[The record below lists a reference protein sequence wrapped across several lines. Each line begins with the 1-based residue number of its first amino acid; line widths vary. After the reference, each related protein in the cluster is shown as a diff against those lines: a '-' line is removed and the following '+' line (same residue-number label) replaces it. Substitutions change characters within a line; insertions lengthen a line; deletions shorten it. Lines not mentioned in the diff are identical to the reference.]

1 VKEMESIQ
9 LKITGMKCGGCVST
23 VEKLLINSD
32 GIENVSVNLLT
43 ESAYF
48 EIINTNFEI
57 ETVLETLKEEGFPS
71 TVYINDF
78 SKKINKSE
86 LEKKKKWNNQW
97 QKLTFALLLLLFSG
111 LGHLAEGKYINLPI
125 LGNIFFHA
133 SLATLALILP
143 GRQIIINGFKAF
155 IKNRPDM
162 DSLVALGV
170 TSAYITSILSL
181 ILPTFGFPCFFNEPV
196 MLLGFILVG
205 RFLEERARYQTGSSI
220 GELLDLQ
227 PEMANIYTDDNQIK
241 SIRVNA
247 LKPNQEIRVLA
258 GDRVPADCI
267 VIQGNSYVDV
277 SHITG
282 ESKPI
287 EVKEG
292 ENLVNGSLNLNSTLR
307 LKVQKVGKDSSLAKL
322 VNLIESV
329 NAKKPSI
336 QRMADKIAGKFTYFV
351 LAFAIFSFFFWWKG
365 AKQIWPD
372 LLIHS
377 HNELISN
384 SIHTLHSSLG
394 SNAENFLS
402 LAIQLSIAVLVIACP
417 CALGLATPTVIT
429 VASGKAAK
437 KGVLFKGGD
446 KIEMASKINHII
458 FDKTGT
464 LTKGR
469 PFIVDYKHN
478 NDHSFL
484 LKIAASLESE
494 SRHPIA
500 KALTQEAKKQ
510 KLSFFPIKKITTET
524 GRGISGELHSIDGE
538 INIGNIDWLIS
549 KGIIIDNHAKKS
561 IETEETKTNTIIGV
575 SIKKN
580 LLGFILLGDLMR
592 EDSIKTVQNL
602 RKNKFKISIL
612 SGDRK
617 QTVVTLAKQI
627 GCKENEVRWEL
638 LPQMKLKCIENFKLD
653 NKVAMI
659 GDGINDVPALA
670 SSDLGIAVGSGTQI
684 AKANAD
690 VLLMGDQLNAL
701 PYAFNLAK
709 KTIRKIK
716 QNLIWAFGYNLI
728 AIPIAAGILF
738 PKYGIL
744 LTPSMAAL
752 LMATSSITVVINALS
767 LD

>member
-1 VKEMESIQ
+1 MESIQ
-9 LKITGMKCGGCVST
+9 LSITGMKCGGCVST
-23 VEKLLINSD
+23 VEKILNNFD

-48 EIINTNFEI
+48 EISQKHIKI
-57 ETVLETLKEEGFPS
+57 DTVLENLKENGFPS
-71 TVYINDF
+71 KIYINDF
-78 SKKINKSE
+78 SKKINKAE

-97 QKLTFALLLLLFSG
+97 KKLTFALLLLLFSG
-111 LGHLAEGKYINLPI
+111 LGHLAEGRYINFPI

-133 SLATLALILP
+133 SLATLALLFP
-143 GRQIIINGFKAF
+143 GRGIISNGIKSFIN
-155 IKNRPDM
+155 NHPDM

-170 TSAYITSILSL
+170 ISAYTTSLLSL
-181 ILPTFGFPCFFNEPV
+181 IFPATGFPCFFNEPV
-196 MLLGFILVG
+196 MLLGFILIG
-205 RFLEERARYQTGSSI
+205 RYLEERAKYQTGSSI

-227 PEMANIYTDDNQIK
+227 PEMANIYTENNQIK
-241 SIRVNA
+241 SIRVNS
-247 LKPNQEIRVLA
+247 LKPGQEIQVLA

-267 VIQGNSYVDV
+267 ITQGNSYVDV

-287 EVKEG
+287 EVKDG
-292 ENLVNGSLNLNSTLR
+292 ENLANGSLNLNSTLR

-329 NAKKPSI
+329 NANKPPI
-336 QRMADKIAGKFTYFV
+336 QRIADKIAGKFTYIV
-351 LAFAIFSFFFWWKG
+351 LLFAILSFFFWWKG
-365 AKQIWPD
+365 AKEIWPD
-372 LLIHS
+372 LLSHS
-377 HNELISN
+377 NHELITN
-384 SIHTLHSSLG
+384 SSHTLHSALG

-446 KIEMASKINHII
+446 KIEIASNINHII

-464 LTKGR
+464 LTKGK
-469 PFIVDYKHN
+469 PFIVDYVN
-478 NDHSFL
+478 NKDNSFL
-484 LKIAASLESE
+484 LKVAASLESQ

-500 KALTQEAKKQ
+500 NALIQEAKKQ
-510 KLSFFPIKKITTET
+510 NLSFFSIKKITTES
-524 GRGISGELHSIDGE
+524 GRGISGELDSIDGP

-549 KGIIIDNHAKKS
+549 KGIIIDEHAKKA
-561 IETEETKTNTIIGV
+561 IETEDTKTNTIIGV
-575 SIKKN
+575 GIKDK
-580 LLGFILLGDLMR
+580 LLGFILLGDLLR

-602 RKNKFKISIL
+602 RKNKYKISIL

-617 QTVVTLAKQI
+617 QTVVTLAKKI
-627 GCKENEVRWEL
+627 GCQEDEVKWDL
-638 LPQMKLKCIENFKLD
+638 LPQMKLKCIENLKIN

-670 SSDLGIAVGSGTQI
+670 ASDLGIAVGSGTQI

-690 VLLMGDQLNAL
+690 VVLMGDHLNGL
-701 PYAFNLAK
+701 PYALNLAK

-728 AIPIAAGILF
+728 AIPLAAGILF

-744 LTPSMAAL
+744 LTPSIAAL
-752 LMATSSITVVINALS
+752 LMATSSITVIINALS

>member
-1 VKEMESIQ
+1 MESIQ
-9 LKITGMKCGGCVST
+9 LSVTGMKCGGCVST
-23 VEKLLINSD
+23 VEKILNNSD

-48 EIINTNFEI
+48 EISQKHIEI
-57 ETVLETLKEEGFPS
+57 ETVLKNLKDNGFPS
-71 TVYINDF
+71 KIYINDF
-78 SKKINKSE
+78 SKKINKAE
-86 LEKKKKWNNQW
+86 LKKKKKWNNQW
-97 QKLTFALLLLLFSG
+97 QKLTFAIILLLFSV
-111 LGHLAEGKYINLPI
+111 LGHLAEGRYINFPI

-133 SLATLALILP
+133 SLATLALLFP
-143 GRQIIINGFKAF
+143 GRRIIINGFKSF
-155 IKNRPDM
+155 IKNHPDM

-170 TSAYITSILSL
+170 ISAYTTSLLSL
-181 ILPTFGFPCFFNEPV
+181 IFPATGFPCFFNEPV
-196 MLLGFILVG
+196 MLLGFILIG

-227 PEMANIYTDDNQIK
+227 PEMANIYTEDNQIK
-241 SIRVNA
+241 SIRVNT
-247 LKPNQEIRVLA
+247 LRPNQEIQVLA

-267 VIQGNSYVDV
+267 VTQGNSYIDV

-292 ENLVNGSLNLNSTLR
+292 ENLSSGSLNLNSTLR
-307 LKVQKVGKDSSLAKL
+307 LKVQKVGGDSSLAKL
-322 VNLIESV
+322 ENLIESE
-329 NAKKPSI
+329 NDRKPRI
-336 QRMADKIAGKFTYFV
+336 QRIADEIAGQFTYFV
-351 LAFAIFSFFFWWKG
+351 LIFATLTFFFWWKG
-365 AKQIWPD
+365 ARNIWPN
-372 LLIHS
+372 LLIYNHQFITHS
-377 HNELISN
+377 S
-384 SIHTLHSSLG
+384 HTLHSSLG

-464 LTKGR
+464 LTKGK
-469 PFIVDYKHN
+469 PFIVDYKN
-478 NDHSFL
+478 NDDHSML
-484 LKIAASLESE
+484 LKITASLEKE

-500 KALTQEAKKQ
+500 DALIQEAKKQ
-510 KLSFFPIKKITTET
+510 NLSLFPIKKIFTHS
-524 GRGISGELHSIDGE
+524 GRGISGELESIDGL
-538 INIGNIDWLIS
+538 INIGNIEWLLS
-549 KGIIIDNHAKKS
+549 KGIIIDSDAKKV
-561 IETEETKTNTIIGV
+561 IENEETKTHTIIGV
-575 SIKKN
+575 SIKDN
-580 LLGFILLGDLMR
+580 LLGFILLGDLLR
-592 EDSIKTVQNL
+592 DDSIKTVQNL
-602 RKNKFKISIL
+602 RENKFKINIL

-617 QTVVTLAKQI
+617 QTVLALAKKI
-627 GCKENEVRWEL
+627 GCKETEVKWDL
-638 LPQMKLKCIENFKLD
+638 LPEMKLKNIEKLKIN

-690 VLLMGDQLNAL
+690 VVLMGDQLNRL

-716 QNLIWAFGYNLI
+716 QNLTWAFGYNLV
-728 AIPIAAGILF
+728 AIPLAAGILF

-744 LTPSMAAL
+744 LTPSLAAL
-752 LMATSSITVVINALS
+752 LMAISSITVVINALS

>member
-1 VKEMESIQ
+1 MESIQ
-9 LKITGMKCGGCVST
+9 LSITGMKCGGCVST
-23 VEKLLINSD
+23 VEKILNNSD

-48 EIINTNFEI
+48 EIAQKHIEI
-57 ETVLETLKEEGFPS
+57 ATVLKILKDNGFPS
-71 TVYINDF
+71 KIYVNDF
-78 SKKINKSE
+78 SKKINKAE

-97 QKLTFALLLLLFSG
+97 KKLTFALLLLLFSG
-111 LGHLAEGKYINLPI
+111 LGHLAEGRYINFPI
-125 LGNIFFHA
+125 IGNIFFHA
-133 SLATLALILP
+133 SLGTLALLFP
-143 GRQIIINGFKAF
+143 GRGIIINGFKSF

-170 TSAYITSILSL
+170 TSAYTTSLLSL
-181 ILPTFGFPCFFNEPV
+181 IFPATGFPCFFNEPV
-196 MLLGFILVG
+196 MLLGFILIG

-227 PEMANIYTDDNQIK
+227 PEMANIYTADDQIK
-241 SIRVNA
+241 SIRVNT
-247 LKPNQEIRVLA
+247 LRPDQEIQVLA

-267 VIQGNSYVDV
+267 VTQGNSYVDV

-287 EVKEG
+287 EVKKG
-292 ENLVNGSLNLNSTLR
+292 ENLSSGSLNLNSTLR
-307 LKVQKVGKDSSLAKL
+307 LKVQRVGGDSSLAKL

-329 NAKKPSI
+329 NARKPRI
-336 QRMADKIAGKFTYFV
+336 QRIADEIAGKFTYFV
-351 LAFAIFSFFFWWKG
+351 LIFATFTFFFWWKG
-365 AKQIWPD
+365 ARNIWPD
-372 LLIHS
+372 LLS
-377 HNELISN
+377 HNHQFITHS
-384 SIHTLHSSLG
+384 SHTLHSSLG

-446 KIEMASKINHII
+446 KIEIASKINHII

-464 LTKGR
+464 LTKGK
-469 PFIVDYKHN
+469 PFVVDYKN
-478 NDHSFL
+478 NDDHIFL
-484 LKIAASLESE
+484 LRIAASLEKE

-500 KALTQEAKKQ
+500 DALIQEAKKQ
-510 KLSFFPIKKITTET
+510 NLTLFPIKKIFTHS
-524 GRGISGELHSIDGE
+524 GRGISGELESIDGL
-538 INIGNIDWLIS
+538 INIGNIEWLLS
-549 KGIIIDNHAKKS
+549 KGIIIDGDAKKV
-561 IETEETKTNTIIGV
+561 IENEDTKTNTIIGV
-575 SIKKN
+575 SIKDK
-580 LLGFILLGDLMR
+580 LLGFIFLGDLLR
-592 EDSIKTVQNL
+592 DDSIETVQNL
-602 RKNKFKISIL
+602 RDNKFKINII
-612 SGDRK
+612 SGDRR
-617 QTVVTLAKQI
+617 QTVLALAKKI
-627 GCKENEVRWEL
+627 GCKETEVKWDL
-638 LPQMKLKCIENFKLD
+638 LPEMKLKTIENLKIN

-690 VLLMGDQLNAL
+690 VVLMGEQLNGL
-701 PYAFNLAK
+701 PYALNLAK

-716 QNLIWAFGYNLI
+716 QNLTWAFGYNLL
-728 AIPIAAGILF
+728 AIPLAAGILF

-744 LTPSMAAL
+744 LTPSIAAL
-752 LMATSSITVVINALS
+752 LMAISSITVVINALS

>member
-1 VKEMESIQ
+1 MESIQ
-9 LKITGMKCGGCVST
+9 LSITGMKCGGCVST
-23 VEKLLINSD
+23 VEKILNNSD

-48 EIINTNFEI
+48 EITQKHIEI
-57 ETVLETLKEEGFPS
+57 ETVLKNLKENGFPS
-71 TVYINDF
+71 KIYINDF
-78 SKKINKSE
+78 SKKINKAE

-97 QKLTFALLLLLFSG
+97 KKLTFALLLLLFSG
-111 LGHLAEGKYINLPI
+111 LGHLAEGRYINFPI

-133 SLATLALILP
+133 SLATLALLFP
-143 GRQIIINGFKAF
+143 GRGIIINGFKSF
-155 IKNRPDM
+155 IKNHPDM

-170 TSAYITSILSL
+170 ISAYTTSLLSL
-181 ILPTFGFPCFFNEPV
+181 IFPATGFPCFFNEPV
-196 MLLGFILVG
+196 MLLGFILIG

-227 PEMANIYTDDNQIK
+227 PEMANIYTEDNQIK
-241 SIRVNA
+241 SIRVNT
-247 LKPNQEIRVLA
+247 LRPDQEIQVLA

-267 VIQGNSYVDV
+267 VTQGNSYVDV

-292 ENLVNGSLNLNSTLR
+292 ENLSSGSLNLNSTLR
-307 LKVQKVGKDSSLAKL
+307 LKVQKVGGDSSLAKL

-329 NAKKPSI
+329 NARKPRI
-336 QRMADKIAGKFTYFV
+336 QRIADEIAGKFTYFV
-351 LAFAIFSFFFWWKG
+351 LIFATLTFFFWWKG
-365 AKQIWPD
+365 ARNIWPD
-372 LLIHS
+372 LLS
-377 HNELISN
+377 HNHQFITHS
-384 SIHTLHSSLG
+384 SHTLHSSLG

-464 LTKGR
+464 LTKGK
-469 PFIVDYKHN
+469 PFIVDYKN
-478 NDHSFL
+478 NDDHSFL
-484 LKIAASLESE
+484 LKIAASLEKE

-500 KALTQEAKKQ
+500 DALIQEAKKQ
-510 KLSFFPIKKITTET
+510 NLSLFPIKKIFTHS
-524 GRGISGELHSIDGE
+524 GRGISGELESIDGL
-538 INIGNIDWLIS
+538 INIGNIEWLLS
-549 KGIIIDNHAKKS
+549 KGIIIDSDAKKV
-561 IETEETKTNTIIGV
+561 IENEETKTNTIIGV
-575 SIKKN
+575 SIKDK
-580 LLGFILLGDLMR
+580 LLGFIFLGDLLR
-592 EDSIKTVQNL
+592 DDSIKTVQNL
-602 RKNKFKISIL
+602 RENKFKINIL

-617 QTVVTLAKQI
+617 QTVLALAKKI
-627 GCKENEVRWEL
+627 GCKETEVKWDL
-638 LPQMKLKCIENFKLD
+638 LPEMKLKTIENLKIN

-690 VLLMGDQLNAL
+690 VVLMGDQLNGL
-701 PYAFNLAK
+701 PYALNLAK

-716 QNLIWAFGYNLI
+716 QNLTWAFGYNLL
-728 AIPIAAGILF
+728 AIPLAAGILF

-744 LTPSMAAL
+744 LTPSIAAL
-752 LMATSSITVVINALS
+752 LMAISSITVVINALS

>member
-1 VKEMESIQ
+1 MKSIQ
-9 LKITGMKCGGCVST
+9 LNISGMKCGGCVST
-23 VEKLLINSD
+23 VEKILNNSD

-48 EIINTNFEI
+48 EITQKHIEI
-57 ETVLETLKEEGFPS
+57 EAVLKNLKENGFPS
-71 TVYINDF
+71 KIYINDF
-78 SKKINKSE
+78 SKKINKAE

-97 QKLTFALLLLLFSG
+97 KKLTFALLLLLFSG
-111 LGHLAEGKYINLPI
+111 LGHLAEGRYINFPI

-133 SLATLALILP
+133 SLATLALVFP
-143 GRQIIINGFKAF
+143 GRGIIINGFKSF

-170 TSAYITSILSL
+170 TSAYITSLLSL
-181 ILPTFGFPCFFNEPV
+181 IFPATGFPCFFNEPV
-196 MLLGFILVG
+196 MLLGFILIG

-227 PEMANIYTDDNQIK
+227 PEMANIYTEDNQIK
-241 SIRVNA
+241 SIRVNT
-247 LKPNQEIRVLA
+247 LRPNQEIQVLA

-267 VIQGNSYVDV
+267 VTQGNSYIDV

-292 ENLVNGSLNLNSTLR
+292 ENLSSGSLNLNSTLR
-307 LKVQKVGKDSSLAKL
+307 LKVQNVGGDSSLAKL

-329 NAKKPSI
+329 NARKPRI
-336 QRMADKIAGKFTYFV
+336 QRIADEIAGKFTYFV
-351 LAFAIFSFFFWWKG
+351 LIFATLTFFFWWKG
-365 AKQIWPD
+365 ARNIWPD
-372 LLIHS
+372 LLS
-377 HNELISN
+377 HNYQLITHS
-384 SIHTLHSSLG
+384 SHTLHSSLG

-446 KIEMASKINHII
+446 KIEMASKINQII

-464 LTKGR
+464 LTKGK
-469 PFIVDYKHN
+469 PFIVDYKN
-478 NDHSFL
+478 CDDHSFL
-484 LKIAASLESE
+484 LKIAASLEKE

-500 KALTQEAKKQ
+500 DALIQEAKKQ
-510 KLSFFPIKKITTET
+510 NLSLFQIKKIFTHS
-524 GRGISGELHSIDGE
+524 GRGISGELESIDGL
-538 INIGNIDWLIS
+538 INIGNIEWLLS
-549 KGIIIDNHAKKS
+549 KGIIIDSEAKKI
-561 IETEETKTNTIIGV
+561 IENEETKTNTIIGV
-575 SIKKN
+575 SIKDK
-580 LLGFILLGDLMR
+580 LLGFILLGDLLR

-602 RKNKFKISIL
+602 RENKFKINIL

-617 QTVVTLAKQI
+617 QTVLALAKKI
-627 GCKENEVRWEL
+627 GCKETEVKWDL
-638 LPQMKLKCIENFKLD
+638 LPEMKLKNIENLKIN

-690 VLLMGDQLNAL
+690 VVLMGDQLNGL
-701 PYAFNLAK
+701 PYALNLAK

-716 QNLIWAFGYNLI
+716 QNLTWAFGYNLL
-728 AIPIAAGILF
+728 AIPLAAGILF

-744 LTPSMAAL
+744 LTPSLAAL
-752 LMATSSITVVINALS
+752 LMAISSITVVINALS

>member
-1 VKEMESIQ
+1 MDSIQ
-9 LKITGMKCGGCVST
+9 LSITGMKCGGCVST
-23 VEKLLINSD
+23 VEKILNNSD

-48 EIINTNFEI
+48 EISQRDIEI
-57 ETVLETLKEEGFPS
+57 ETVLETLKENGFPAKI
-71 TVYINDF
+71 YINDF
-78 SKKINKSE
+78 SKKINKAE
-86 LEKKKKWNNQW
+86 LEKKKNWNNQW
-97 QKLTFALLLLLFSG
+97 KKLTFALLLLLFSG
-111 LGHLAEGKYINLPI
+111 LGHLAEGNYINFPI

-133 SLATLALILP
+133 SLATLALLFP
-143 GRQIIINGFKAF
+143 GRGIIINGFKSF

-170 TSAYITSILSL
+170 TSAYTTSLLSL
-181 ILPTFGFPCFFNEPV
+181 IFPDTGFPCFFNEPV
-196 MLLGFILVG
+196 MLLGFILIG

-220 GELLDLQ
+220 SELLDLQ
-227 PEMANIYTDDNQIK
+227 PEMANIYTNDNQIK
-241 SIRVNA
+241 SIRVNT
-247 LKPNQEIRVLA
+247 LRPDQEIQVLA

-267 VIQGNSYVDV
+267 VTRGNSYIDV

-292 ENLVNGSLNLNSTLR
+292 EKLSSGSLNLNSTLR
-307 LKVQKVGKDSSLAKL
+307 LKVQKVGGDSSLAKL

-329 NAKKPSI
+329 NARKPRI
-336 QRMADKIAGKFTYFV
+336 QRIADAIAGKFTYFV
-351 LAFAIFSFFFWWKG
+351 LIFATLTFFFWWKG
-365 AKQIWPD
+365 ARNIWPD
-372 LLIHS
+372 LLS
-377 HNELISN
+377 HNNQFMTHS
-384 SIHTLHSSLG
+384 SHTLHSSLG

-464 LTKGR
+464 LTKGK
-469 PFIVDYKHN
+469 PFIVDYKNN

-484 LKIAASLESE
+484 LRIAASLEKE

-500 KALTQEAKKQ
+500 DALIQEAKKQ
-510 KLSFFPIKKITTET
+510 NLSLFPIKKIFTHS
-524 GRGISGELHSIDGE
+524 GRGISGELDSIDGP
-538 INIGNIDWLIS
+538 INIGNIEWLLS
-549 KGIIIDNHAKKS
+549 KGLIIDSDAKKV
-561 IETEETKTNTIIGV
+561 IENEETKTNTIIGV
-575 SIKKN
+575 SIKDK
-580 LLGFILLGDLMR
+580 LLGFIFLGDLLR
-592 EDSIKTVQNL
+592 DDSIKTVQKL
-602 RKNKFKISIL
+602 RENKFKINIL

-617 QTVVTLAKQI
+617 QTVLALAKKI
-627 GCKENEVRWEL
+627 GCKETEVKWDL
-638 LPQMKLKCIENFKLD
+638 LPEMKLRTIERLKIN

-690 VLLMGDQLNAL
+690 VVLMGDQLNGL
-701 PYAFNLAK
+701 PYALNLAK

-716 QNLIWAFGYNLI
+716 QNLLWAFGYNLI
-728 AIPIAAGILF
+728 AIPLAAGILF
-738 PKYGIL
+738 PEYGIL
-744 LTPSMAAL
+744 LTPSIAAL
-752 LMATSSITVVINALS
+752 LMAISSITVVINALC

>member
-1 VKEMESIQ
+1 MESIQ
-9 LKITGMKCGGCVST
+9 LSITGMKCGGCVST
-23 VEKLLINSD
+23 VEKILNNSD

-48 EIINTNFEI
+48 EITQKHLEI
-57 ETVLETLKEEGFPS
+57 ESVLENLRENGFPS
-71 TVYINDF
+71 KIYINDF
-78 SKKINKSE
+78 SKKINKAE

-97 QKLTFALLLLLFSG
+97 QKLNFALLLLLFSG
-111 LGHLAEGKYINLPI
+111 LGHLAEGGYINSPI

-133 SLATLALILP
+133 VLATLALLFP
-143 GRQIIINGFKAF
+143 GREIIINGFKSF
-155 IKNRPDM
+155 FKNRPDM

-170 TSAYITSILSL
+170 TSAYITSLLSL
-181 ILPTFGFPCFFNEPV
+181 MFTSMGFPCFFNEPV

-227 PEMANIYTDDNQIK
+227 PEMANIYVEKDKIK
-241 SIRVNA
+241 SIRVQS
-247 LKPNQEIRVLA
+247 LKPGQEIQVLA

-267 VIQGNSYVDV
+267 VIKGSSYVDM

-282 ESKPI
+282 ESKPVEI
-287 EVKEG
+287 NEG
-292 ENLVNGSLNLNSTLR
+292 ENLSNGSLNLNSTLR
-307 LKVQKVGKDSSLAKL
+307 LKVQKVGGDSSLAKL

-329 NAKKPSI
+329 QANKPPI
-336 QRMADKIAGKFTYFV
+336 QRIADKIAGKFTYFV
-351 LAFAIFSFFFWWKG
+351 LIFATSSFFFWWKL

-372 LLIHS
+372 LLTHN
-377 HNELISN
+377 HNELLTHS
-384 SIHTLHSSLG
+384 SHTLHSSLG

-446 KIEMASKINHII
+446 KIEMASKINYII

-464 LTKGR
+464 LTKGE
-469 PFIVDYKHN
+469 PFIVDYKNSDN
-478 NDHSFL
+478 NLFL
-484 LKIAASLESE
+484 LKVSASLESE

-500 KALTQEAKKQ
+500 NALVKEAEKQ
-510 KLSFFPIKKITTET
+510 NVSLLPIKNIHTES
-524 GRGISGELHSIDGE
+524 GRGISGELKSIDGL
-538 INIGNIDWLIS
+538 INIGSIEWLLS
-549 KGIIIDNHAKKS
+549 KGVSIDSDSKNS
-561 IETEETKTNTIIGV
+561 IENEENNANTVIGV
-575 SIKKN
+575 SIKN
-580 LLGFILLGDLMR
+580 ELLGFILLGDLLR
-592 EDSIKTVQNL
+592 DDSFKTIQKL
-602 RKNKFKISIL
+602 RQDKFKINIL

-617 QTVVTLAKQI
+617 QTVIEFAKKL
-627 GCKENEVRWEL
+627 GCKETEIRWEL
-638 LPQMKLKCIENFKLD
+638 LPQMKLDLIEDLKLN

-659 GDGINDVPALA
+659 GDGINDAPALA

-690 VLLMGDQLNAL
+690 VVLMGDQLDGL
-701 PYAFNLAK
+701 PYSLNLAK
-709 KTIRKIK
+709 KTIKKIR
-716 QNLIWAFGYNLI
+716 QNLLWAFGYNLI

-744 LTPSMAAL
+744 LTPSIAAL
-752 LMATSSITVVINALS
+752 LMATSSITVVLNALS